1 MTTPSENR
9 GPFSNLFGEGGA
21 AEQLVIWGVV
31 QQVLSVLLRP
41 GMDELGQLINHAF
54 PNVLLSPADVATA
67 INRSFMTQ
75 GAGVTEANGSG
86 IDEARLNILRS
97 LAGNAP
103 SPTDLVTALRRGII
117 QATGT
122 GADATSFQ
130 QGIAE
135 GNLLDKW
142 TDVMRQLAVEWPTP
156 ADALAAV
163 LEGQIDQAT
172 GEALYA
178 KFGGDPQYFQL
189 LFNTRGNA
197 PTPVEALDLAN
208 RGIIPW
214 SGTGPDATSYE
225 QAFLEGPWRNKWLD
239 PYKALGQYRPPPETV
254 RAMLEANGITQEQA
268 TAYWTSYGMTADTI
282 AQYILTA
289 NNTKNQL
296 TQGLTESAIL
306 QMYYNQLIS
315 QQDATQF
322 LALMGIDAANATLL
336 IAYTDMQRSIAAV
349 TTAVSRIQTLYTS
362 RKITQQTARDALT
375 RLQVPG
381 EAIDGLI
388 TTWNVVASANV
399 KTLTEA
405 QIVDAWSEQ
414 VLTQDQAESELE
426 ALGYT
431 PFDAWVLLSTKNKAP
446 LPNQPA
452 ETIGAPL
459 GAVIPGVT

>member
-1 MTTPSENR
+1 MTM
-9 GPFSNLFGEGGA
+9 A
-21 AEQLVIWGVV
+21 AGI
-31 QQVLSVLLRP
+31 
-41 GMDELGQLINHAF
+41 
-54 PNVLLSPADVATA
+54 
-67 INRSFMTQ
+67 
-75 GAGVTEANGSG
+75 TEANASG

-97 LAGNAP
+97 LAGDAP
-103 SPTDLVTALRRGII
+103 SPQDLVTALRRGII
-117 QATGT
+117 QADGT
-122 GADATSFQ
+122 GPDSVSFQ

-142 TDVMRQLAVEWPTP
+142 TDVVRQLAVEWPTP

-163 LEGQIDQAT
+163 LEGQVDQAT

-214 SGTGPDATSYE
+214 TGTGPDATTYE

-254 RAMLEANGITQEQA
+254 RAMLEANGITQDQA
-268 TAYWTSYGMTADTI
+268 TEYWTSYGMTADTI

-289 NNTKNQL
+289 NNTKNQT
-296 TQGLTESAIL
+296 TQGLTESAVL

-315 QQDATQF
+315 QDDATKF
-322 LALMGIDAANATLL
+322 LSLMGIDQENATLL

-349 TTAVSRIQTLYTS
+349 TTAVSRLQTLYTA
-362 RKITQQTARDALT
+362 RKITEQTARDSLT

-381 EAIDGLI
+381 GAIDGLI
-388 TTWNVVASANV
+388 TTWNIVASANV

-405 QIVDAWSEQ
+405 QIVDAWAEQ
-414 VLTQDQAESELE
+414 VITQDQAQNELE

-431 PFDAWVLLSTKNKAP
+431 PFDAWVLLSVKNKGP
-446 LPNQPA
+446 LPGQPA
-452 ETIGAPL
+452 AEIGTPL
-459 GAVIPGVT
+459 GAVTPGVT